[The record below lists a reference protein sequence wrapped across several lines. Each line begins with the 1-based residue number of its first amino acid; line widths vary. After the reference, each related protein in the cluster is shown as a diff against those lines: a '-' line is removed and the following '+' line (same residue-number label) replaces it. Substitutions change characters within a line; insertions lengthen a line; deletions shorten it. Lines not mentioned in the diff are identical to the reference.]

1 MFFIYKHIKEDR
13 ARSVMVFLVFISL
26 FVGAIAGVSEFV
38 NGNPASI
45 YLAGLFFISVLLTTI
60 WQLVYE
66 KDVFNYYTAAAILSL
81 ELFFT
86 TMAFFAYGPN
96 ILFPVLFLLE
106 IIGTR
111 FLLPRKPGQ
120 YISLAAILFYVLG
133 WAVLMYGGWMT
144 PSFEPFTLVV
154 LPAIL
159 VDFVCSFSLNIIAQV
174 KMQQKQAERK
184 NRELIKNF
192 RGLRK
197 NYLLKNELVTSLHND
212 VRRKNIEI
220 KNILT
225 LSDQLNVNVDPLRA
239 IESFLLTVMGQ
250 LGSGHA
256 LIFTQ
261 RNLGDG
267 FYSVYALRGMP
278 RRRIENHRIYL
289 NSNLLEYLLAFKHP
303 IKVGSIPRENLYS
316 DEIKFLNLFKNDLF
330 CPIMIK
336 GEIAGIF
343 IIGQKLSGKNFTME
357 DHNLVAIIANQ
368 AAFVM
373 EQSQVS
379 SEFQD
384 IYFKTI
390 KAMMKAL
397 EAKYV
402 FARGHNTR
410 TANYASITAR
420 SMGMSHSVI
429 KDLTYGTLLHDVGKI
444 AIRDKYLLDPKVFH
458 ENETIVK
465 KKILEH
471 TLKGATIL
479 KSAGF
484 DDNIVELA
492 LRHHESYEGS
502 GYPHGLGGSDL
513 STSVR
518 ILSVCNTYD
527 AMTSDKPY
535 RKALSP
541 KTAKEYITYQANRKF
556 DPTVVKAFLNEL
568 NHNKEMQKYH

>member
-1 MFFIYKHIKEDR
+1 MKENRGRSMMLFLASISFFIGV
-13 ARSVMVFLVFISL
+13 A
-26 FVGAIAGVSEFV
+26 AGISEFV
-38 NGNPASI
+38 EGNPASI
-45 YLAGLFFISVLLTTI
+45 YLAALFFASILLTTI
-60 WQLVYE
+60 WQLAYDKNAINPQAIAV
-66 KDVFNYYTAAAILSL
+66 ILSL
-81 ELFFT
+81 EVIAT
-86 TMAFFAYGPN
+86 IVAFLAYGPN
-96 ILFPVLFLLE
+96 IAFPVLFLLQ
-106 IIGTR
+106 IVGIR
-111 FLLPRKPGQ
+111 FLLPRKLGQ
-120 YISLAAILFYVLG
+120 YISIGAISLYGAEVIAQGVINGVQFV
-133 WAVLMYGGWMT
+133 VQPLM
-144 PSFEPFTLVV
+144 VV
-154 LPAIL
+154 VVPAIIVHIVAGFYL
-159 VDFVCSFSLNIIAQV
+159 GIIAQLRSG
-174 KMQQKQAERK
+174 QKQAERK
-184 NRELIKNF
+184 NAELAQSF
-192 RGLRK
+192 RGLRH
-197 NYLLKNELVTSLHND
+197 NYILKDELASSLNKD
-212 VRRKNIEI
+212 IKRKNIEI

-225 LSDQLNVNVDPLRA
+225 LSDQLNMNMDPLRA

-250 LGSGHA
+250 LGSSHA
-256 LIFTQ
+256 LIFT
-261 RNLGDG
+261 RKIISDN
-267 FYSVYALRGMP
+267 FYGIYAVKGMP
-278 RRRIENHRIYL
+278 RRNVENHRIYL
-289 NSNLLEYLLAFKHP
+289 NSNLLEHLLAIKHP
-303 IKVGSIPRENLYS
+303 VMVKSIPRENLYS
-316 DEIKFLNLFKNDLF
+316 DEIKFLNLFQDDVF
-330 CPIMIK
+330 CPILIK
-336 GEIAGIF
+336 GEMAGIF
-343 IIGQKLSGKNFTME
+343 VIGQKLSKRKFTPE
-357 DHNLVAIIANQ
+357 DYNLIAIIANQ

-373 EQSQVS
+373 EQSQVT

-420 SMGMSHSVI
+420 SLGLSQSEI

-492 LRHHESYEGS
+492 LHHHESYEGR

-513 STSVR
+513 SSSVR

-541 KTAKEYITYQANRKF
+541 QIAKEYITHNASRKF
-556 DPTVVKAFLNEL
+556 DPSIVKTFLNEL
-568 NHNKEMQKYH
+568 NHNKEMQKFN